1 MRPLINAS
9 LTLDSAGYYKNYE
22 LAIIKIKNQSDAR
35 FILKNK
41 SEHDFYQHSDL
52 VEIEPHTVKQLAIVA
67 GKNLSNFD
75 LEFEIL
81 NAVITQGTHPTKNF
95 KYEMLKKL
103 N

>member
-1 MRPLINAS
+1 MDATAYQCFINIRFR
-9 LTLDSAGYYKNYE
+9 GYYKNYE

-67 GKNLSNFD
+67 GKIYQ
-75 LEFEIL
+75 IL
-81 NAVITQGTHPTKNF
+81 I
-95 KYEMLKKL
+95 
-103 N
+103 